1 MHLKSKEMSDKDIR
15 LAVFDCD
22 GTIADS
28 QHSIIKCMHAAFE
41 AHQLPK
47 PKRDDVRRVIG
58 LPLEEAIASLVSDT
72 EIHDVVGFSKNYGH
86 AWNLLRKKEE
96 LEELLFPG
104 ILETLDI
111 LQKNNWLLGIAT
123 GKSLRGLNGTLKKHD
138 ILDHFVTIQTADK
151 GPGKPFPDMLHNAME
166 ETGVKTA
173 ETVMIGDTTFD
184 MEMAVN
190 AGVMGIGVSWGYHTV
205 EELRSAG
212 ATHVIFSFEQ
222 LTSLLIA

>member
-1 MHLKSKEMSDKDIR
+1 MPLKHKKIPDKSIS

-41 AHQLPK
+41 SYHLPK

-58 LPLEEAIASLVSDT
+58 LPLEEAITCLVPDT
-72 EIHDVVGFSKNYGH
+72 KNHDVVGISKKYGY
-86 AWNLLRKKEE
+86 AWNLLRERE
-96 LEELLFPG
+96 ALEEPLFPG

-123 GKSLRGLNGTLKKHD
+123 GKSLRGLNGTLKKHS

-151 GPGKPFPDMLHNAME
+151 GPGKPHPNMLHNAME
-166 ETGVKTA
+166 ETGGTKA
-173 ETVMIGDTTFD
+173 RTVMIGDTTFD

-212 ATHVIFSFEQ
+212 ATHVICSFEQ
-222 LTSLLIA
+222 LTSLLIV

>member
-1 MHLKSKEMSDKDIR
+1 MPLKHKKIPDKSIS

-28 QHSIIKCMHAAFE
+28 QHSIIKCMHIAFE
-41 AHQLPK
+41 AYQMPK

-58 LPLEEAIASLVSDT
+58 LPLEEAITCLVPNT
-72 EIHDVVGFSKNYGH
+72 KNHDVVGISKKYGH
-86 AWNLLRKKEE
+86 AWSLLRKRGA
-96 LEELLFPG
+96 LEEPLFPG

-123 GKSLRGLNGTLKKHD
+123 GKSLRGLNGTLKKHG
-138 ILDHFVTIQTADK
+138 ILDRFVTIQTADK
-151 GPGKPFPDMLHNAME
+151 GPGKPNPNMLHNAME
-166 ETGVKTA
+166 ETGGTKA
-173 ETVMIGDTTFD
+173 RTVMIGDTTFD

-190 AGVMGIGVSWGYHTV
+190 AGVIGIGVSWGYHTV

-212 ATHVIFSFEQ
+212 ATHVVFSFNQ